1 MRRRRDIIPG
11 CHFGGIIVSVGITVF
26 ASSDCIEA
34 RTAASH
40 CVVQI
45 RFAFTWR
52 RAGVYNSETILGWGL
67 DCGEEM
73 IRSVTAKF
81 EKSHFR
87 N

>member
-52 RAGVYNSETILGWGL
+52 RAGVYNSEAILGWWRVLG
-67 DCGEEM
+67 GEFWREGFAM
-73 IRSVTAKF
+73 F
-81 EKSHFR
+81 
-87 N
+87 